1 MALTCLALMWSAGTV
16 TELLE
21 NYTRH
26 ERDRDEIP
34 SPEQWSVHGF
44 SSFAAKVNAG
54 GRGLLRAIMQLAC
67 AAVERGFAALRRGRL
82 LQHGAHFARALA
94 PFPPLI
100 ALAPLIDLNRNMGA
114 ASRRFDALRQ
124 AKKKTTSKKLT
135 AEQASATKQAPP
147 KKCADASSA
156 AIAPTAPRVGST
168 KVSASGKKPFTA
180 ATATSTAAPETI
192 ASALDTTQRKGDVC
206 RAEVTT
212 GDGHAV
218 TDDAR
223 TDEEHQ
229 VLQSFAHVHAE
240 RQHSG
245 QQAP

>member
-1 MALTCLALMWSAGTV
+1 MWSAGTV

-34 SPEQWSVHGF
+34 SPEQQWSVHGF

-100 ALAPLIDLNRNMGA
+100 ALAPLIDLNRNMGV
-114 ASRRFDALRQ
+114 ASRRFGALRQ
-124 AKKKTTSKKLT
+124 
-135 AEQASATKQAPP
+135 
-147 KKCADASSA
+147 

-212 GDGHAV
+212 ADGHAV

>member
-1 MALTCLALMWSAGTV
+1 MKPRQV
-16 TELLE
+16 
-21 NYTRH
+21 
-26 ERDRDEIP
+26 DRRPWGPGP
-34 SPEQWSVHGF
+34 S
-44 SSFAAKVNAG
+44 
-54 GRGLLRAIMQLAC
+54 
-67 AAVERGFAALRRGRL
+67 
-82 LQHGAHFARALA
+82 
-94 PFPPLI
+94 
-100 ALAPLIDLNRNMGA
+100 APLRYRAG
-114 ASRRFDALRQ
+114 DANHKPRVAGLR
-124 AKKKTTSKKLT
+124 AKKKTTSKKRT

-212 GDGHAV
+212 ADGHAV